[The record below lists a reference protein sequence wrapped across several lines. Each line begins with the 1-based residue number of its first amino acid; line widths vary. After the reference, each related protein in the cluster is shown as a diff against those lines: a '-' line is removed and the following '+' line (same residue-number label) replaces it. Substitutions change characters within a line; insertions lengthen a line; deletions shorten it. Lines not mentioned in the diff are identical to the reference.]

1 MWNLTLR
8 RTRRCSLGL
17 KGMFIMWTHIISID
31 VSEFISRNWG
41 TWSPTCM
48 LLGCLV
54 MYLFVRFQLKAVCNL
69 LISNVVVIFVV
80 TSFIQQHA
88 SSQES
93 LCDHVASILQPI
105 VVPKQN
111 KKILYQH
118 QTLRK
123 LLHSFFF

>member
-1 MWNLTLR
+1 
-8 RTRRCSLGL
+8 
-17 KGMFIMWTHIISID
+17 
-31 VSEFISRNWG
+31 
-41 TWSPTCM
+41 M
-48 LLGCLV
+48 LLGCFV

-105 VVPKQN
+105 VVPK
-111 KKILYQH
+111 KKKSLSTSDIEKAAAFL
-118 QTLRK
+118 
-123 LLHSFFF
+123 FFLMIN